1 MSLDIKRQKEKL
13 KDKRPQF
20 NLVPFIDILFT
31 LLIFLVVTS
40 SFTSAGIQDTG
51 DGTGKPNITDTSGNS
66 EYYLIPVSGLE
77 KVIVNGQDMSPL
89 IKNHAIAVQT
99 KVIDEGEIS
108 IKPKERSIIIVTPSG
123 MTPEQAVRSPQ

>member
-1 MSLDIKRQKEKL
+1 MSLDIERHKEKL
-13 KDKRPQF
+13 KDTSPQF

-40 SFTSAGIQDTG
+40 SFSGAGIQDAT
-51 DGTGKPNITDTSGNS
+51 DGATGKPNITDTTGNS
-66 EYYLIPVSGLE
+66 EYYLIPVAGLE

-89 IKNHAIAVQT
+89 IKDHAIAVQT

-108 IKPKERSIIIVTPSG
+108 IKPKERSIIIITPPGLSLIHI
-123 MTPEQAVRSPQ
+123 